1 MCCIVTKCWLL
12 AQVSR
17 DNILLDL
24 QNFLD
29 FGKILGLRTIFDF
42 RECYLWIYDLNQD
55 LKLFSRFDKLFKSD
69 LSKRCWFR
77 IFFRFYKIC
86 LDCPFRL
93 PYYSETFTEPE
104 VNNCFC
110 VIAQA
115 LSSSAVNR
123 FVVETILLQLEFN
136 RFK

>member
-1 MCCIVTKCWLL
+1 M
-12 AQVSR
+12 
-17 DNILLDL
+17 
-24 QNFLD
+24 
-29 FGKILGLRTIFDF
+29 
-42 RECYLWIYDLNQD
+42 
-55 LKLFSRFDKLFKSD
+55 
-69 LSKRCWFR
+69 
-77 IFFRFYKIC
+77 IC
-86 LDCPFRL
+86 LKDVDSEYFFGFTKYVWIVPFRL

-123 FVVETILLQLEFN
+123 FVVATILLQLEFN